1 MGRCLRCRAM
11 LVALPLGRCA
21 SAASLAH
28 GRSRVARFAHIE
40 EALKCL
46 VYKQCHNKSLKE
58 EEQQSQK
65 QEHRSHARPPG
76 TWLIKSELMCMPRWR
91 VGQSASIIKAET
103 WVGRPLSPSCK
114 ANKSGMASC
123 SYASP
128 KRRDFGANVRG
139 APPGSTQRANNLAPL
154 MGVRECAVGIA
165 SQLCRARQTAL
176 VYPSSKLLAERNS
189 TISPLALPLPLC
201 VMDAIV
207 ALRTRRSAPS
217 STRQTTSKL
226 RSWIKQRSSA
236 SPPPPPPPPPPS
248 GSSPQSQKESRNNDA
263 ELDINSHETVPYQPK
278 TALFRALNSVHP
290 KWLIGA
296 CFLAWVA
303 VFTAWYS
310 AKVSAQ
316 NRDYRWILS
325 MDENFVMAKINLEEG
340 RWWTL
345 LTSSFSHSDLS

>member
-1 MGRCLRCRAM
+1 
-11 LVALPLGRCA
+11 
-21 SAASLAH
+21 
-28 GRSRVARFAHIE
+28 
-40 EALKCL
+40 
-46 VYKQCHNKSLKE
+46 
-58 EEQQSQK
+58 
-65 QEHRSHARPPG
+65 
-76 TWLIKSELMCMPRWR
+76 MCMPRWR

-103 WVGRPLSPSCK
+103 WAGGPLSPSCT
-114 ANKSGMASC
+114 ASKSGMASC

-128 KRRDFGANVRG
+128 TVADFGSILRG
-139 APPGSTQRANNLAPL
+139 ALPYSSRRANNVAPL
-154 MGVRECAVGIA
+154 ISIRKCAVGIA
-165 SQLCRARQTAL
+165 SQLCRARQTTLA
-176 VYPSSKLLAERNS
+176 YPSSAPLAERS
-189 TISPLALPLPLC
+189 SATSLLALPLPLC
-201 VMDAIV
+201 AMDAIV

-217 STRQTTSKL
+217 SKRQTASKL
-226 RSWIKQRSSA
+226 RLWIKQRSSA
-236 SPPPPPPPPPPS
+236 SPPPLPPS
-248 GSSPQSQKESRNNDA
+248 GSSPQSQKESRNNGA

>member
-1 MGRCLRCRAM
+1 
-11 LVALPLGRCA
+11 
-21 SAASLAH
+21 
-28 GRSRVARFAHIE
+28 
-40 EALKCL
+40 
-46 VYKQCHNKSLKE
+46 
-58 EEQQSQK
+58 
-65 QEHRSHARPPG
+65 
-76 TWLIKSELMCMPRWR
+76 MCMPRWR

-103 WVGRPLSPSCK
+103 WAGRPLSPPCK

-128 KRRDFGANVRG
+128 KVADFGANVRD
-139 APPGSTQRANNLAPL
+139 APPGSSQRAECLAPL
-154 MGVRECAVGIA
+154 MGIRECAVGLA
-165 SQLCRARQTAL
+165 SQLCRARQTTLA
-176 VYPSSKLLAERNS
+176 YPSSTPLAERS
-189 TISPLALPLPLC
+189 SATSPLALPLPLC
-201 VMDAIV
+201 VTDAIV
-207 ALRTRRSAPS
+207 ALRTRRSVPS
-217 STRQTTSKL
+217 TTQTRSKL

-236 SPPPPPPPPPPS
+236 SPPPPPPS

-290 KWLIGA
+290 KWFIGA

>member
-1 MGRCLRCRAM
+1 
-11 LVALPLGRCA
+11 
-21 SAASLAH
+21 
-28 GRSRVARFAHIE
+28 
-40 EALKCL
+40 
-46 VYKQCHNKSLKE
+46 
-58 EEQQSQK
+58 
-65 QEHRSHARPPG
+65 
-76 TWLIKSELMCMPRWR
+76 
-91 VGQSASIIKAET
+91 
-103 WVGRPLSPSCK
+103 
-114 ANKSGMASC
+114 
-123 SYASP
+123 
-128 KRRDFGANVRG
+128 
-139 APPGSTQRANNLAPL
+139 

-165 SQLCRARQTAL
+165 SQLCRARRTAL

-189 TISPLALPLPLC
+189 TISPLTLPLPLC

-236 SPPPPPPPPPPS
+236 SPPPPS
-248 GSSPQSQKESRNNDA
+248 GSSPQSQKESRKNNA
-263 ELDINSHETVPYQPK
+263 ELDINSHEAIPYQPK

-345 LTSSFSHSDLS
+345 LTSSFSHSDLSHIALNSVGLLFIGGPAARLIGTARTASLWVVSAVTSALASQYWRQTMPGRDPKVGAHGGSGVICALVSVLACLRPKTTLLVGLIVPMPAWLCLAGLFAWDAHQTMTNSSGRTDTAAHVSGYISGFLYWTLRLRGRGI